1 MPKSLKTLLAC
12 VALVPLVA
20 AARTEEVRTQDGACQ
35 VDTVPPLV
43 LVEGI
48 RAAARAHGEFY
59 IVPGT
64 NWIRFYSALYLGL
77 VRDAMERRPEGGV
90 LFFPAE
96 SFFWEFFSVSGLTD
110 TSEAP
115 GDLLWSF
122 QLGSGTWLEYRPG
135 GIVRGVRR
143 GSNPRLAL
151 NVRISWPDRDDGQ
164 DEYSF
169 IDTVS
174 VPQLKVTNHQV
185 ITFRQLDFGDMVV
198 QDKIEGTSVRPLTGM
213 LAALFKV
220 IGEGSIKYSRSAV
233 APDGVQVV
241 WVKAKR
247 FFSKTATV
255 TVYPDGR
262 GEKDV
267 PENRPDLATI
277 GERLKQDLEIE
288 YHPYRCW

>member
-122 QLGSGTWLEYRPG
+122 QSCCTCFSSSLECHCHQ
-135 GIVRGVRR
+135 
-143 GSNPRLAL
+143 
-151 NVRISWPDRDDGQ
+151 PDRRH
-164 DEYSF
+164 YS
-169 IDTVS
+169 S
-174 VPQLKVTNHQV
+174 YHHYLSCLNCCC
-185 ITFRQLDFGDMVV
+185 
-198 QDKIEGTSVRPLTGM
+198 
-213 LAALFKV
+213 
-220 IGEGSIKYSRSAV
+220 SR
-233 APDGVQVV
+233 
-241 WVKAKR
+241 
-247 FFSKTATV
+247 
-255 TVYPDGR
+255 
-262 GEKDV
+262 
-267 PENRPDLATI
+267 
-277 GERLKQDLEIE
+277 
-288 YHPYRCW
+288 